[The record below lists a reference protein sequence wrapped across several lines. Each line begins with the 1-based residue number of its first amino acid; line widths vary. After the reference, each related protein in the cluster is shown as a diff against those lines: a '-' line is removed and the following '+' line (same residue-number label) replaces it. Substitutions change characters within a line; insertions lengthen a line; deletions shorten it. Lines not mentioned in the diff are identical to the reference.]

1 MGIGRN
7 IVTGIA
13 IAIAAMIVKEY
24 MKKKEKEKKRNQQI

>member
-13 IAIAAMIVKEY
+13 VAIAAMVVKGY
-24 MKKKEKEKKRNQQI
+24 MKKKEKKRN

>member
-13 IAIAAMIVKEY
+13 VAIAAMVVKGY
-24 MKKKEKEKKRNQQI
+24 MKKKEKNRNQQT